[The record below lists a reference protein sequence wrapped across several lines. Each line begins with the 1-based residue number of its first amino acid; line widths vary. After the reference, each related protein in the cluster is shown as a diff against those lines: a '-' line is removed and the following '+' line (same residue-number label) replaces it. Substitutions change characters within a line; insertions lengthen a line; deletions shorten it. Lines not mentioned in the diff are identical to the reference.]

1 MNGTQGKI
9 TIPFSKKLHWKTSL
23 GRAPPLVT
31 LVVQKYGGS
40 SLKNPERVRAVADR
54 VVSAAR
60 QGPMVVVVSAMGDTT
75 DELISLARQ
84 VAARPSE
91 REIDMLLST
100 GEQISA
106 SLLAMALHERGCDA
120 ISLTGWQAGIR
131 TSGTFS
137 TARIREINADRIA
150 HELDTG
156 RVVIVTGFQGVGD
169 DTGWNEVTTLGRGG
183 SDATAVALAAGL
195 NARCEIYTDV
205 TGIFTADP
213 RIVPDARKLDEI
225 TYEEMLELAQY
236 GARVMMA
243 RSIELAQ
250 IWGVPLEVRSSYL
263 TEPGTRIGGSM
274 EYANRVTGVAHQ
286 PNVAKVTFVGLA
298 DRPGIAQTIFSALAA
313 RHVHA
318 DLIVQNIGHHGR
330 TDLSFTV
337 AEDDMERAREVAQAV
352 RDEVEAQDV
361 TLKGGLAKVSVIGAG
376 LFSSLDH
383 ASTMFGTL
391 GDLGVNIDMI
401 STSGI
406 RITCVMDGSRVEE
419 AVRALHRAFNLA
431 GKDSW
436 PASA

>member
-1 MNGTQGKI
+1 M
-9 TIPFSKKLHWKTSL
+9 
-23 GRAPPLVT
+23 T
-31 LVVQKYGGS
+31 LIVQKYGGS
-40 SLKNPERVRAVADR
+40 SLKNPERIRAVADR
-54 VVSAAR
+54 VAGTAR
-60 QGPMVVVVSAMGDTT
+60 QGPLVVVVSAMGDTT
-75 DELISLARQ
+75 DALIALAQQ
-84 VAARPSE
+84 VALRPSE

-100 GEQISA
+100 GEQVSA
-106 SLLAMALHERGCDA
+106 SLLAMALHERGHDA

-137 TARIREINADRIA
+137 TARIREINAERIR
-150 HELDTG
+150 HELDAG

-169 DTGWNEVTTLGRGG
+169 DTGWEEVTTLGRGG

-195 NARCEIYTDV
+195 GARCEIYTDV
-205 TGIFTADP
+205 AGIYTADP

-263 TEPGTRIGGSM
+263 TDEGTRIGGTM
-274 EYANRVTGVAHQ
+274 EYANRVAGVTHQ
-286 PNVAKVTFVGLA
+286 HNVAKVTFVGLA

-313 RHVHA
+313 RQVHA

-337 AEDDMERAREVAQAV
+337 AEDDMEPALEVARSLRA
-352 RDEVEAQDV
+352 EVEAQDV
-361 TLKGGLAKVSVIGAG
+361 TVKSGLAKVSVIGAG
-376 LFSSLDH
+376 LFSSLEH

-391 GDLGVNIDMI
+391 GDLGINIDMI

-406 RITCVMDGSRVEE
+406 RITCVVDGAGVEE
-419 AVRALHRAFNLA
+419 AVRGLHRAFNLGA
-431 GKDSW
+431 EDTW
-436 PASA
+436 QASA